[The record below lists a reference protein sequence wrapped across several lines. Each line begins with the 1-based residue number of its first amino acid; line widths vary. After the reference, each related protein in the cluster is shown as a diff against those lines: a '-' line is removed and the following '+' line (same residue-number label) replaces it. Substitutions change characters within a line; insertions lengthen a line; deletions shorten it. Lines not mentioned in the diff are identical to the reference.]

1 MSDTI
6 IGEVVG
12 EIKET
17 AKRVPKEMTKIS
29 PGEMWKAF
37 LTGGTAEDVEKLKVA
52 EKKKVGREVA
62 KYKSILVQEGKK
74 QELPVYYQKIRE
86 EQEKAL
92 RQKVSAE
99 KELPPPKTT
108 AKPKGVPFSTMKMKE
123 GTEGRTK
130 NIISG

>member
-6 IGEVVG
+6 LGEVAG

-17 AKRVPKEMTKIS
+17 AKRVPKEVTKIS
-29 PGEMWKAF
+29 PGEIWKAF
-37 LTGGTAEDVEKLKVA
+37 LTGETTENVEKLKA
-52 EKKKVGREVA
+52 TEKKKVGREVA
-62 KYKSILVQEGKK
+62 KYKSILAQEGKK

-86 EQEKAL
+86 EQEKAF
-92 RQKVSAE
+92 RQKAAAE
-99 KELPPPKTT
+99 KELPAPKTT
-108 AKPKGVPFSTMKMKE
+108 AKSKGVPFSTMKIKE